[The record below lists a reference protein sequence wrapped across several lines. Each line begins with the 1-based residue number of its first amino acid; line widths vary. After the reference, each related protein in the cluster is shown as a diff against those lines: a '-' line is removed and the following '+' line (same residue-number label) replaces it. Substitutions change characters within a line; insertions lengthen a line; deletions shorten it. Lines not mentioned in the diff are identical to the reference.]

1 MAAWYRRRGYEV
13 VARNW
18 RCPAGE
24 LDVVARRGPLLVVC
38 EVKTRSSTGFGPPA
52 AAVTLAKQRR
62 LRRAAA
68 AWLRSS
74 PVRGG
79 SAVRVDVAAVVGDDV
94 EVIEGA
100 F

>member
-13 VARNW
+13 IARNW
-18 RCPAGE
+18 RCPEGE
-24 LDVVARRGPLLVVC
+24 LDVVARRGRLVAIC
-38 EVKTRSSTGFGPPA
+38 EVKTRSSTDYGPPA

-74 PVRGG
+74 PGRGG
-79 SAVRVDVAAVVGDDV
+79 SAIRFDVAAVVADEV